1 MKESKDLREQIKET
15 LKQAEEEEKRLND
28 ELVSEEIKITSKSI
42 ELLSSEN
49 EKNFKAIEDLT
60 KKIVRINNQMLK
72 AILNEDDF
80 KAYKK
85 NDKIE
90 FTLNK
95 KLDEDQKSMI
105 KSLNG
110 RFITEKI
117 LLIVPYI
124 LEGIKQSEL
133 SSFEEDFSKIQE
145 LSNKKRRLLSKFY
158 KLYDTISDT
167 NREIHKIIESFI
179 DDLPKNEVEGN
190 PTIDLTSENNLNE
203 FMYLSNKAFTID
215 EMKMFE
221 ISRKAESEYK
231 ITLTYDEETE
241 KVYFKINK
249 DLNFGNEYL
258 DINQK
263 LQDDLLKAQEK
274 IEELSKE
281 PEELKN
287 FQPIPIEKQIA
298 FNDKLSHNLHNL
310 TNNTSVELVNTGGQK
325 KKYKNEVMKAI
336 VENGE
341 MKSSKVL
348 EPFDK
353 VLLDSIYSLIQK
365 NQYFDIQ
372 MLKEEMTGNTNRHKG
387 LLDEDIKKAI
397 DKLRTTFITIEIP
410 DSLQETM
417 KSRFDKIGIR
427 ETILPLREFY
437 VVKGGHKKQV
447 YGFNSKSIYYEYE
460 EARGQL
466 ITKDKKLL
474 QGGIGNATKQS
485 IVLTD
490 YLSNRIEDMKHQKEK
505 NHSDNYIQEITL
517 ETIWSLILTDDDLQ
531 MKPDSLQKKKKRY
544 QEQIKT
550 ILTTYK
556 NDRYIKD
563 FENYSNGFKIKL

>member
-1 MKESKDLREQIKET
+1 MKESKNLREEIKET
-15 LKQAEEEEKRLND
+15 LKRTEEEQKKIND
-28 ELVSEEIKITSKSI
+28 FVISEEIEINSKMI
-42 ELLSSEN
+42 EEMSSTN
-49 EKNFKAIEDLT
+49 EKNFKEIKNIT
-60 KKIVRINNQMLK
+60 KKIEKINNQILK
-72 AILNEDDF
+72 VILNEDDF

-95 KLDEDQKSMI
+95 KLDDEQISMI
-105 KSLNG
+105 KNLNG

-133 SSFEEDFSKIQE
+133 SSFKEDFSNIQD
-145 LSNKKRRLLSKFY
+145 LSSKKKRLLSKFY
-158 KLYDTISDT
+158 KLYDSIGDT
-167 NREIHKIIESFI
+167 NREIHKIIDTFI
-179 DDLPKNEVEGN
+179 EDLPKTEIDGHS
-190 PTIDLTSENNLNE
+190 TIDLTSENNLNK
-203 FMYLSNKAFTID
+203 FIYLSNKAYTID
-215 EMKMFE
+215 EMKLFE

-231 ITLTYDEETE
+231 ITLTYNEKTEE
-241 KVYFKINK
+241 VYFKIEK
-249 DLNFGNEYL
+249 DLNFGNSIL
-258 DINQK
+258 DINKK
-263 LQDDLLKAQEK
+263 LEKDLKIANEK

-281 PEELKN
+281 PEELKD
-287 FQPIPIEKQIA
+287 FQPTPIEKQIA
-298 FNDKLSHNLHNL
+298 FNDKLSQNLHNL
-310 TNNTSVELVNTGGQK
+310 ANNTSVELVNTGGQK
-325 KKYKNEVMKAI
+325 KKYKNEVMKAL

-341 MKSSKVL
+341 MKSSKIL

-365 NQYFDIQ
+365 NLYFDIQ

-410 DSLQETM
+410 DQLQETM
-417 KSRFDKIGIR
+417 KTRFDKIGIR

-490 YLSNRIEDMKHQKEK
+490 YLSNRIEDMKHQKDR
-505 NHSDNYIQEITL
+505 NHSNDYIQEIKL
-517 ETIWSLILTDDDLQ
+517 DTIYKLILTEEDL
-531 MKPDSLQKKKKRY
+531 KLSDKALYQKKTRYKK
-544 QEQIKT
+544 QVEQV
-550 ILTTYK
+550 LTTYK
-556 NDRYIKD
+556 QDKYIKN
-563 FENYSNGFKIKL
+563 FEEYQEGFKIKL